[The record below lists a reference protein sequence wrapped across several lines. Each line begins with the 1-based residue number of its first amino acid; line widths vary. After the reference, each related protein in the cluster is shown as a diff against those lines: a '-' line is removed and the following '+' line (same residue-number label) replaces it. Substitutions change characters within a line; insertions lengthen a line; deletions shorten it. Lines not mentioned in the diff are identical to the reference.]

1 MRPVEQPG
9 DLRELVGDWR
19 RDGGSL
25 GFVPTMGNLHQGH
38 LDLVERARS
47 LADRVVVSIFVNPT
61 QFGENEDLS
70 TYPRTPEEDRRALSA
85 LGVDCLFTPAAAQ
98 MYPLGLPARCLVQLP
113 GISDVLCGASRP
125 GHFTGVATVVAK
137 LLNLVAPDVAVF
149 GEKDFQQ
156 LIVIRRMVA
165 ELFLPVRIE
174 GVPTRREPDGLA
186 MSSRNRYLD
195 AGERERAPALYRTL
209 AALRDAVGGGRRD
222 YAALERE
229 GAGRLER
236 AGFRVDYLAVRRAA
250 DLAPPEAGDS
260 QLVILGAAWMGPA
273 RLIDNVRVCAAPTAQ
288 D

>member
-1 MRPVEQPG
+1 MRVVEQPG
-9 DLRELVGDWR
+9 DLRGLVGGWR
-19 RDGGSL
+19 RDGESL
-25 GFVPTMGNLHQGH
+25 AFVPTMGNLHQGH

-70 TYPRTPEEDRRALSA
+70 SYPRTPAQDRRALAA
-85 LGVDCLFTPAAAQ
+85 LDVDGLFTPAPAQ
-98 MYPLGLPARCLVQLP
+98 MYPLGLPARCLVELP
-113 GISDVLCGASRP
+113 GISDILCGASRP

-137 LLNLVAPDVAVF
+137 LLGLVAPDFAVF

-195 AGERERAPALYRTL
+195 GTERERAPALYRTL
-209 AALRDAVGGGRRD
+209 VALRDAIGSGRRD

-229 GAGRLER
+229 GATRLEQ
-236 AGFRVDYLAVRRAA
+236 AGFRTDYVAVRRAA
-250 DLAPPEAGDS
+250 DLAVPAGADS
-260 QLVILGAAWMGPA
+260 DLVILGAGWMGSA
-273 RLIDNVRVCAAPTAQ
+273 RLIDNVRVRAAPVQ